1 MDRVGVQELEKT
13 PVEYLVDQHLS
24 FVTSDNTLEYKVSL

>member
-1 MDRVGVQELEKT
+1 MDRVGVKELEKK

-24 FVTSDNTLEYKVSL
+24 FVTSDNTLEYKVGV